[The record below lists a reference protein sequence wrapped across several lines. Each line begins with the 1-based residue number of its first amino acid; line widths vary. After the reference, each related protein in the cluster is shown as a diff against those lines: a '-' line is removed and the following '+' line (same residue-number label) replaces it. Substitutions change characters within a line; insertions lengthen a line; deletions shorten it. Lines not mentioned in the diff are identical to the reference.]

1 MDAGFS
7 VLVTSWN
14 GASRL
19 PAALAAI
26 AAQRAP
32 SDLAW
37 EVVVVDNASTD
48 GTAEL
53 ARRSWPRNAP
63 APIRVVTE
71 PTPGVLHA
79 NLRGLSEVRFALV
92 GLVNDD
98 NRPEPGWLRSAAESL
113 RAQGFAVDTAAS
125 VSEGLRVWRAADYD
139 AAVLDLM
146 LPDGT
151 GLDALKEMRDR
162 GNVTPVLI
170 LTALGAIE
178 DRVRGLDCGAD
189 DYLVKPFA
197 MQELIA
203 RLRALLRRP
212 GAALGRT
219 LTLGSVKL
227 DTSARIVTVAET
239 PLDLTRS
246 ELIVLEALLRNQGR
260 VVSKE
265 RLAECLYDFEQERSA
280 NSVETQVHRLR
291 KKLAAAGADVSL
303 RTLRGLGYLAS

>member
-1 MDAGFS
+1 LLIIED
-7 VLVTSWN
+7 N
-14 GASRL
+14 QRL
-19 PAALAAI
+19 CQA
-26 AAQRAP
+26 
-32 SDLAW
+32 
-37 EVVVVDNASTD
+37 V
-48 GTAEL
+48 
-53 ARRSWPRNAP
+53 
-63 APIRVVTE
+63 
-71 PTPGVLHA
+71 
-79 NLRGLSEVRFALV
+79 
-92 GLVNDD
+92 
-98 NRPEPGWLRSAAESL
+98 AESL
-113 RAQGFAVDTAAS
+113 RAQGFAVDTATSAA
-125 VSEGLRVWRAADYD
+125 EGLRIWRAADYD

-151 GLDALKEMRDR
+151 GLNALKEMRDR

-170 LTALGAIE
+170 LTALGTIE

-227 DTSARIVTVAET
+227 DTSARIATVADT

-246 ELIVLEALLRNQGR
+246 ELIVLEALLRHQGR
-260 VVSKE
+260 VISKE
-265 RLAECLYDFEQERSA
+265 RLAECLYEFEQERSA
-280 NSVETQVHRLR
+280 KSVETQVHRMR
-291 KKLAAAGADVSL
+291 KKLAASGADVSL

>member
-1 MDAGFS
+1 ML
-7 VLVTSWN
+7 LVEDN
-14 GASRL
+14 QRL
-19 PAALAAI
+19 CQA
-26 AAQRAP
+26 
-32 SDLAW
+32 
-37 EVVVVDNASTD
+37 V
-48 GTAEL
+48 
-53 ARRSWPRNAP
+53 
-63 APIRVVTE
+63 
-71 PTPGVLHA
+71 
-79 NLRGLSEVRFALV
+79 
-92 GLVNDD
+92 
-98 NRPEPGWLRSAAESL
+98 AESL

-125 VSEGLRVWRAADYD
+125 AAEGLRVWRAAEYD

-151 GLDALKEMRDR
+151 GLNVLKEIRSQ
-162 GNVTPVLI
+162 GNTTPVLI
-170 LTALGAIE
+170 LTALGTIE
-178 DRVRGLDCGAD
+178 DRVRGLDYGAD

-227 DTSARIVTVAET
+227 DTSARIATVAEV

-260 VVSKE
+260 VISKE
-265 RLAECLYDFEQERSA
+265 RLAEYLYDFEQERSA
-280 NSVETQVHRLR
+280 NSVETHVHRLR
-291 KKLAAAGADVSL
+291 KKLSAVGADVSL

>member
-1 MDAGFS
+1 MLLIED
-7 VLVTSWN
+7 N
-14 GASRL
+14 QRL
-19 PAALAAI
+19 CQA
-26 AAQRAP
+26 
-32 SDLAW
+32 
-37 EVVVVDNASTD
+37 V
-48 GTAEL
+48 
-53 ARRSWPRNAP
+53 
-63 APIRVVTE
+63 
-71 PTPGVLHA
+71 
-79 NLRGLSEVRFALV
+79 
-92 GLVNDD
+92 
-98 NRPEPGWLRSAAESL
+98 AESL

-125 VSEGLRVWRAADYD
+125 ASEGLRVWRAADYD

-151 GLDALKEMRDR
+151 GLDALKEMRER
-162 GNVTPVLI
+162 GNMTPVLI
-170 LTALGAIE
+170 LTALGAVE
-178 DRVRGLDCGAD
+178 DRVSGLDCGAD

-227 DTSARIVTVAET
+227 DTSARVATVAET

-246 ELIVLEALLRNQGR
+246 ELVVLEALLRNQGR
-260 VVSKE
+260 VISKE
-265 RLAECLYDFEQERSA
+265 RIAECLYDFEKERSA
-280 NSVETQVHRLR
+280 NSVETQMHRLR

>member
-1 MDAGFS
+1 M
-7 VLVTSWN
+7 
-14 GASRL
+14 RL
-19 PAALAAI
+19 LIIEDNQRLCQAVAA
-26 AAQRAP
+26 
-32 SDLAW
+32 
-37 EVVVVDNASTD
+37 
-48 GTAEL
+48 
-53 ARRSWPRNAP
+53 
-63 APIRVVTE
+63 
-71 PTPGVLHA
+71 
-79 NLRGLSEVRFALV
+79 
-92 GLVNDD
+92 
-98 NRPEPGWLRSAAESL
+98 SL

-125 VSEGLRVWRAADYD
+125 ATEGLRIWGAADYD

-162 GNVTPVLI
+162 GNTTPVLI
-170 LTALGAIE
+170 LTALGTIE

-212 GAALGRT
+212 GAALGRA
-219 LTLGSVKL
+219 LTLGNVTL
-227 DTSARIVTVAET
+227 DTSARIATVAGAQ
-239 PLDLTRS
+239 LNLTRS

-260 VVSKE
+260 VISKE

>member
-1 MDAGFS
+1 LLIIED
-7 VLVTSWN
+7 N
-14 GASRL
+14 QRL
-19 PAALAAI
+19 CQA
-26 AAQRAP
+26 
-32 SDLAW
+32 
-37 EVVVVDNASTD
+37 V
-48 GTAEL
+48 
-53 ARRSWPRNAP
+53 
-63 APIRVVTE
+63 
-71 PTPGVLHA
+71 
-79 NLRGLSEVRFALV
+79 
-92 GLVNDD
+92 
-98 NRPEPGWLRSAAESL
+98 AESL
-113 RAQGFAVDTAAS
+113 RGQGFAVDTAAS
-125 VSEGLRVWRAADYD
+125 ATEGLRIWRAADYD

-146 LPDGT
+146 LPDGD
-151 GLDALKEMRDR
+151 GLSALKDMRDR
-162 GNVTPVLI
+162 GNMTPVLI
-170 LTALGAIE
+170 LTALGSIE
-178 DRVRGLDCGAD
+178 DRVRGLDGGAD

-227 DTSARIVTVAET
+227 DTSARIATVGDT

-246 ELIVLEALLRNQGR
+246 ELIVLEALLRHQGR
-260 VVSKE
+260 VISKE

>member
-1 MDAGFS
+1 MRL
-7 VLVTSWN
+7 LVIEDN
-14 GASRL
+14 SRL
-19 PAALAAI
+19 CQAVA
-26 AAQRAP
+26 
-32 SDLAW
+32 
-37 EVVVVDNASTD
+37 D
-48 GTAEL
+48 G
-53 ARRSWPRNAP
+53 
-63 APIRVVTE
+63 
-71 PTPGVLHA
+71 
-79 NLRGLSEVRFALV
+79 
-92 GLVNDD
+92 
-98 NRPEPGWLRSAAESL
+98 L

-125 VSEGLRVWRAADYD
+125 VSEGLGLWRAADYD

-151 GLDALKEMRDR
+151 GFDALGKMRDR
-162 GNVTPVLI
+162 GNMTPVLI

-219 LTLGSVKL
+219 LTLGNVKL
-227 DTSARIVTVAET
+227 DTSARLAAVAET
-239 PLDLTRS
+239 QLDLTRS

-260 VVSKE
+260 VISKE
-265 RLAECLYDFEQERSA
+265 RLAECLYDFEQERSL
-280 NSVETQVHRLR
+280 NSVETLVHRLR
-291 KKLAAAGADVSL
+291 RKLMAAGADMSL

>member
-1 MDAGFS
+1 M
-7 VLVTSWN
+7 
-14 GASRL
+14 RL
-19 PAALAAI
+19 LLI
-26 AAQRAP
+26 E
-32 SDLAW
+32 D
-37 EVVVVDNASTD
+37 
-48 GTAEL
+48 
-53 ARRSWPRNAP
+53 
-63 APIRVVTE
+63 
-71 PTPGVLHA
+71 
-79 NLRGLSEVRFALV
+79 NLRLCQAV
-92 GLVNDD
+92 
-98 NRPEPGWLRSAAESL
+98 AESL
-113 RAQGFAVDTAAS
+113 RAQGFAVDTATS
-125 VSEGLRVWRAADYD
+125 VAEGLGLWRAADYD

-151 GLDALKEMRDR
+151 GFDALGQMRGR
-162 GNVTPVLI
+162 GNMTPVLI

-219 LTLGSVKL
+219 LTLGNVKL
-227 DTSARIVTVAET
+227 DTSARIATVAET
-239 PLDLTRS
+239 QLDLTRS

-265 RLAECLYDFEQERSA
+265 RLAECLYDFEQERSL

-291 KKLAAAGADVSL
+291 RKLSAADADVSL

>member
-1 MDAGFS
+1 M
-7 VLVTSWN
+7 
-14 GASRL
+14 RL
-19 PAALAAI
+19 LIVEDNPRLSQAI
-26 AAQRAP
+26 A
-32 SDLAW
+32 
-37 EVVVVDNASTD
+37 VCM
-48 GTAEL
+48 
-53 ARRSWPRNAP
+53 
-63 APIRVVTE
+63 
-71 PTPGVLHA
+71 
-79 NLRGLSEVRFALV
+79 
-92 GLVNDD
+92 
-98 NRPEPGWLRSAAESL
+98 

-125 VSEGLRVWRAADYD
+125 ATEGLRIWRAADYD

-162 GNVTPVLI
+162 GNMTPVLI
-170 LTALGAIE
+170 LTALGTIE

-219 LTLGSVKL
+219 LTLGRVKL
-227 DTSARIVTVAET
+227 DTSARIATVAET

-265 RLAECLYDFEQERSA
+265 RLAECLYDFERERSA

>member
-1 MDAGFS
+1 LRL
-7 VLVTSWN
+7 LVIEDSE
-14 GASRL
+14 RL
-19 PAALAAI
+19 CQA
-26 AAQRAP
+26 
-32 SDLAW
+32 
-37 EVVVVDNASTD
+37 V
-48 GTAEL
+48 
-53 ARRSWPRNAP
+53 
-63 APIRVVTE
+63 
-71 PTPGVLHA
+71 
-79 NLRGLSEVRFALV
+79 
-92 GLVNDD
+92 
-98 NRPEPGWLRSAAESL
+98 AESL
-113 RAQGFAVDTAAS
+113 RAQGFAVDTAGSA
-125 VSEGLRVWRAADYD
+125 SEGLRAWRAADYD

-146 LPDGT
+146 LPDGS
-151 GLDALKEMRDR
+151 GLDALKQMRDR
-162 GNVTPVLI
+162 GTMTPVLI

-219 LTLGSVKL
+219 LTLGGVQL
-227 DTSARIVTVAET
+227 DTSARIATVAET

-246 ELIVLEALLRNQGR
+246 ELVVLEALLRNQGR

-265 RLAECLYDFEQERSA
+265 RLAEYLYDFEQERSA

-291 KKLAAAGADVSL
+291 KKLTAAGAQVSL

>member
-1 MDAGFS
+1 M
-7 VLVTSWN
+7 
-14 GASRL
+14 RL
-19 PAALAAI
+19 LI
-26 AAQRAP
+26 VEDNQRLCQA
-32 SDLAW
+32 
-37 EVVVVDNASTD
+37 V
-48 GTAEL
+48 
-53 ARRSWPRNAP
+53 
-63 APIRVVTE
+63 
-71 PTPGVLHA
+71 
-79 NLRGLSEVRFALV
+79 
-92 GLVNDD
+92 
-98 NRPEPGWLRSAAESL
+98 AESL

-125 VSEGLRVWRAADYD
+125 AAEGLRIWRAADYD

-151 GLDALKEMRDR
+151 GLSALKEMRDR
-162 GNVTPVLI
+162 GITTPVLI
-170 LTALGAIE
+170 LTALSSID
-178 DRVRGLDCGAD
+178 DRVRGLDAGAD

-219 LTLGSVKL
+219 LTLGTVKL
-227 DTSARIVTVAET
+227 DTSARIAIVGEM

-260 VVSKE
+260 VISKE

-280 NSVETQVHRLR
+280 NSVETHVHRLR

>member
-1 MDAGFS
+1 M
-7 VLVTSWN
+7 
-14 GASRL
+14 RL
-19 PAALAAI
+19 LI
-26 AAQRAP
+26 I
-32 SDLAW
+32 
-37 EVVVVDNASTD
+37 EDNERLCQA
-48 GTAEL
+48 
-53 ARRSWPRNAP
+53 
-63 APIRVVTE
+63 V
-71 PTPGVLHA
+71 
-79 NLRGLSEVRFALV
+79 
-92 GLVNDD
+92 
-98 NRPEPGWLRSAAESL
+98 AESL

-125 VSEGLRVWRAADYD
+125 ATDGLRIWRAADYD

-146 LPDGT
+146 LPDGA

-162 GNVTPVLI
+162 GNTTPVLI

-178 DRVRGLDCGAD
+178 DRVSGLDCGAD

-212 GAALGRT
+212 GAALGRM

-227 DTSARIVTVAET
+227 DTSARIATVAET
-239 PLDLTRS
+239 QLDLTRS

-260 VVSKE
+260 VMSKE
-265 RLAECLYDFEQERSA
+265 RLAECLYDFEQERSP

>member
-1 MDAGFS
+1 
-7 VLVTSWN
+7 LLIIEN
-14 GASRL
+14 NQRL
-19 PAALAAI
+19 CQA
-26 AAQRAP
+26 
-32 SDLAW
+32 
-37 EVVVVDNASTD
+37 V
-48 GTAEL
+48 
-53 ARRSWPRNAP
+53 
-63 APIRVVTE
+63 
-71 PTPGVLHA
+71 
-79 NLRGLSEVRFALV
+79 
-92 GLVNDD
+92 
-98 NRPEPGWLRSAAESL
+98 AESL
-113 RAQGFAVDTAAS
+113 RAQGFAVDTAATAT
-125 VSEGLRVWRAADYD
+125 EGLRIWRAADYD

-151 GLDALKEMRDR
+151 GLGALKEMRDR
-162 GNVTPVLI
+162 GNMTPVLV
-170 LTALGAIE
+170 LTALGSIE
-178 DRVRGLDCGAD
+178 DRVRGLDGGAD

-227 DTSARIVTVAET
+227 DTSARIATVAEM

-246 ELIVLEALLRNQGR
+246 ELIVLEALLRHQGR

-265 RLAECLYDFEQERSA
+265 RLTECLYDFEQERSA

>member
-1 MDAGFS
+1 M
-7 VLVTSWN
+7 
-14 GASRL
+14 RL
-19 PAALAAI
+19 LI
-26 AAQRAP
+26 IEDNQR
-32 SDLAW
+32 
-37 EVVVVDNASTD
+37 
-48 GTAEL
+48 
-53 ARRSWPRNAP
+53 
-63 APIRVVTE
+63 
-71 PTPGVLHA
+71 
-79 NLRGLSEVRFALV
+79 LSQAV
-92 GLVNDD
+92 
-98 NRPEPGWLRSAAESL
+98 AESL
-113 RAQGFAVDTAAS
+113 RGQGFAVDTAAS
-125 VSEGLRVWRAADYD
+125 AAEGLRVWRAADYD

-151 GLDALKEMRDR
+151 GLNALKEMRDR
-162 GNVTPVLI
+162 GNMTPVLV
-170 LTALGAIE
+170 LTALGTIE

-219 LTLGSVKL
+219 LTLGSVRL
-227 DTSARIVTVAET
+227 DTSARIATVAESR
-239 PLDLTRS
+239 LDLTRS

-265 RLAECLYDFEQERSA
+265 RLAECLYDFEQERTP

-291 KKLAAAGADVSL
+291 RKLAAAGADVSL